1 MFSLVTTV
9 AQIKKGKKMKK
20 MMLAASAVVVLAG
33 CAAGGMFGPAPKDG
47 ELAQPTDYKSWPV
60 FLAGIEK
67 PTGHIRDIYINPTGA
82 AAKKGEAFAN
92 GTVSVMEIY
101 KATKTGD
108 KMTKAGLEKVFVM
121 YKGNNWGSTA
131 PEGMKTGDWVYAAF
145 EPNGQP
151 AKADYATCRG
161 CHLPLADKDYI
172 FHYDKYFDTRK
183 SAQMLDG
190 HAGKVAMS
198 VEEAHLAALVSK

>member
-1 MFSLVTTV
+1 M
-9 AQIKKGKKMKK
+9 
-20 MMLAASAVVVLAG
+20 AG

-131 PEGMKTGDWVYAAF
+131 P
-145 EPNGQP
+145 
-151 AKADYATCRG
+151 
-161 CHLPLADKDYI
+161 
-172 FHYDKYFDTRK
+172 
-183 SAQMLDG
+183 
-190 HAGKVAMS
+190 
-198 VEEAHLAALVSK
+198 